1 VPADLQPCRTLR
13 QYCNPLWTAAQ
24 HRRGISDFLRDTLHC
39 KFVPGAPMTIA
50 HNTRNFF
57 LDGPAGRL
65 EAILWTPSG
74 DARALLAAVVCHP
87 HPLFGGTM
95 HNKVIYQTA
104 KALDALGIPVLRFNF
119 RGAGLSTGVHD
130 RGAGEQGDVRAALDF
145 LVTEFPGVPL
155 LVAGFSFGALVG
167 LRVGC
172 EDPRVSHLIG
182 LGIPVNSSDFSFLLQ
197 CNKPKLFVH
206 GSNDEHGAI
215 EKVKALVP
223 TFAGNNQLVVVEGV
237 DHFFAG
243 KLDQL
248 GSAINTWLI
257 GEISPL

>member
-1 VPADLQPCRTLR
+1 
-13 QYCNPLWTAAQ
+13 
-24 HRRGISDFLRDTLHC
+24 
-39 KFVPGAPMTIA
+39 MTTT

-57 LDGPAGRL
+57 LEGPEGRL
-65 EAILWTPSG
+65 EAILWTPPSSARPPLSG
-74 DARALLAAVVCHP
+74 AVCHP

-104 KALDALGIPVLRFNF
+104 KSLDALGIPVLRFNF
-119 RGAGLSTGVHD
+119 RGAGLSAGVHD
-130 RGAGEQGDVRAALDF
+130 RGLGEQGDVRAALDF
-145 LVTEFPGVPL
+145 LVSEFPGVPL
-155 LVAGFSFGALVG
+155 LVAGFSFGAWVG
-167 LRVGC
+167 MRMGC

-182 LGIPVNSSDFSFLLQ
+182 LGIPVNSTDFSFLRQ

-223 TFAGNNQLVVVEGV
+223 ALPGENRLVVVEGV

-248 GSAINTWLI
+248 ASAISAWFTDKVF
-257 GEISPL
+257 PLRH